1 MAIFIVLPVFNVES
15 TIAPFIRDLLGEIP
29 ELKIICSEDGSS
41 DATRAVIE
49 KHFSSNHNVVLL
61 NASPRK
67 GYALAV
73 VDGISAIK
81 GQPEDIVI
89 FSDSDAQITAK
100 EIARVY
106 RQFIENQNKTIDIM
120 TGCRINRADGKLRLV
135 MSRMWY
141 GLVKVLW
148 PAINLRDPS
157 SPLVVT
163 SFATAEKISNKWL
176 ELGRRK
182 IEGFW
187 WEFQVIASAFNL
199 VVAEYI
205 IAHEPRKDGQSTQVY
220 KVRKLFGILFRNLVD
235 LIRLRSRLL

>member
-1 MAIFIVLPVFNVES
+1 MATFIVLPVFNVES
-15 TIAPFIRDLLGEIP
+15 TIAPFIHDLLGEIP
-29 ELKIICSEDGSS
+29 ESKVICSEDGSS
-41 DATRAVIE
+41 DDTRAVIQ
-49 KHFSSNHNVVLL
+49 KQFSSNHNVVLL
-61 NASPRK
+61 NTSARK

-73 VDGISAIK
+73 VDGILAIK

-89 FSDSDAQITAK
+89 FSDSDAQIRAG

-106 RQFIENQNKTIDIM
+106 RQFIEKRNETVDIM
-120 TGCRINRADGKLRLV
+120 TGCRLNRSDGYLRLL

-148 PAINLRDPS
+148 PAIKLRDPS

-163 SFATAEKISNKWL
+163 SFGTAEKISHKWL

-199 VVAEYI
+199 VVDEHI
-205 IAHEPRKDGQSTQVY
+205 IVHEPRKDGQSTQVY
-220 KVRKLFGILFRNLVD
+220 KVQKLFGILFRNLVD
-235 LIRLRSRLL
+235 LIRLRIRLL